1 MHILITGGIIN
12 QDECKSTE
20 AVFRVYRV
28 QVAKLYL
35 HKKRWNKQVNF
46 CFSCICI
53 CIYDVGEEEAGTLI
67 RWWWD
72 YMESKHP
79 SDAANL
85 RPALPARSFVFVFH
99 NFPTVFLYLCTYLI
113 SLELHPDMYQIVNV
127 REVHPSQ
134 LQLLLTGSKIK
145 TFETWTTGIVGEPHK
160 TNLRW
165 NDTTKKRRHC
175 KTQSPG
181 HKAIWNS
188 YEKTGGVEAGTRL
201 NIFIRKQTQEWN
213 WSTQSE

>member
-1 MHILITGGIIN
+1 MKWTGELLF
-12 QDECKSTE
+12 Q
-20 AVFRVYRV
+20 
-28 QVAKLYL
+28 LYL
-35 HKKRWNKQVNF
+35 YLYLWCWWRRGGDIDPLVMRLHGEQTSLRCGEPSACPACPF
-46 CFSCICI
+46 FCICI
-53 CIYDVGEEEAGTLI
+53 SQFPCCI
-67 RWWWD
+67 
-72 YMESKHP
+72 S
-79 SDAANL
+79 
-85 RPALPARSFVFVFH
+85 VFVHIFD
-99 NFPTVFLYLCTYLI
+99 FTWIASGYVSDCECEG
-113 SLELHPDMYQIVNV
+113 SA
-127 REVHPSQ
+127 SQ

-201 NIFIRKQTQEWN
+201 NIFIMKQIQEWN